1 MTLIHESTVFQ
12 ATYGE
17 LKILHE
23 LRKKFSKS
31 ERYSL
36 GEKLENSLLDILL
49 EIIGAGNVKHE
60 WKIAAI
66 DRALVH
72 LEQAKILLRLAGD
85 CDQITMDMYLTR
97 SEVFQ
102 KIGRMLG
109 GWRKAT

>member
-17 LKILHE
+17 LKILHD

-36 GEKLENSLLDILL
+36 GEKLENTLLNILL
-49 EIIGAGNVKHE
+49 EIVGAGNARHE

-66 DRALVH
+66 DRALTQ

-85 CDQITMDMYLTR
+85 IDQITMDMYLAR
-97 SEVFQ
+97 SESFQ

-109 GWRKAT
+109 GWKKSA

>member
-12 ATYGE
+12 STYSE
-17 LKILHE
+17 IKILHD

-36 GEKLENSLLDILL
+36 GEKLENSLLNILL
-49 EIIGAGNVKHE
+49 EIITAGNARNE

-72 LEQAKILLRLAGD
+72 LEQSKILLRLAGD
-85 CDQITMDMYLTR
+85 CNQITVDVYVNR
-97 SEVFQ
+97 SEAFQ

-109 GWRKAT
+109 GWRKSS